1 MNKDANVIID
11 KVGRDLYILRYNDTD
26 TKYFEALWE
35 IPEGVTYNAYLLIE
49 DGTAILFD
57 TWKKGL
63 DSEFVNALNSII
75 DIRELK
81 YIVIHHTEP
90 DHSGIIKTLYEKNP
104 QITILGSSMANKLI
118 RSFYGINPR
127 FKAVSDG
134 EVLTIGDYKLTFI
147 HIPWLHWPDTIATYI
162 SPINTLI
169 TCDVFG
175 AYSIPKSVIIDDIPE
190 DYIVSMRKY
199 FTNIIGFYR
208 DNVIKNLDKV
218 LSITNNKI
226 EVIAPSHGAVLR
238 GNAVG
243 RAIDVYREFALKI
256 PRDSKIV
263 IVYSSMYGFI
273 DSIMNYITQV
283 LNNWGFRIS
292 VYRFTDKER
301 SNIGDLIGDVNNAF
315 GIVLGISTY
324 DTEPFPLMDYI
335 IELLIRK
342 LRGGKP
348 ILIITDYGWGD
359 VVPKHVKTRLE
370 KAGFT
375 VIDTVSINGQP
386 TEREFGRILGV
397 LQNLK
402 NFK

>member
-1 MNKDANVIID
+1 M
-11 KVGRDLYILRYNDTD
+11 
-26 TKYFEALWE
+26 
-35 IPEGVTYNAYLLIE
+35 
-49 DGTAILFD
+49 
-57 TWKKGL
+57 
-63 DSEFVNALNSII
+63 
-75 DIRELK
+75 
-81 YIVIHHTEP
+81 
-90 DHSGIIKTLYEKNP
+90 
-104 QITILGSSMANKLI
+104 
-118 RSFYGINPR
+118 
-127 FKAVSDG
+127 
-134 EVLTIGDYKLTFI
+134 
-147 HIPWLHWPDTIATYI
+147 
-162 SPINTLI
+162 
-169 TCDVFG
+169 
-175 AYSIPKSVIIDDIPE
+175 
-190 DYIVSMRKY
+190 
-199 FTNIIGFYR
+199 
-208 DNVIKNLDKV
+208 
-218 LSITNNKI
+218 SITNNKI

-273 DSIMNYITQV
+273 DSIMN
-283 LNNWGFRIS
+283 
-292 VYRFTDKER
+292 
-301 SNIGDLIGDVNNAF
+301 
-315 GIVLGISTY
+315 
-324 DTEPFPLMDYI
+324 YI